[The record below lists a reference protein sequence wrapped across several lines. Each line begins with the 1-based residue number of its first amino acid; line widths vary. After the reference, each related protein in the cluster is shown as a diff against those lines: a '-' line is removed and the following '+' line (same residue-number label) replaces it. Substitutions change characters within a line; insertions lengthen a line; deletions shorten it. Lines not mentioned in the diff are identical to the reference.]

1 MPVSVYFQ
9 SVVFLILAAVALF
22 ASAGTLAI
30 HGFWPYLAIFA
41 AIILASLV
49 ELDPGLLRERMRPG
63 GKQPPFALLDR
74 RGARPR
80 PLSLERQCS
89 ALAPGSR
96 PDRGRRRVRLVLL
109 GDGGEPVLFLGRAHP
124 GRARPVRGHG
134 RALRLRAA
142 PGLLG
147 RYPDYGGER
156 SRARIVARG
165 GAAGD
170 LQPAVSAPSRDHGRS
185 GASRRTAGLQRLC
198 EPRPLAP
205 FARDL
210 VRQIREAALNFA
222 VAHR

>member
-1 MPVSVYFQ
+1 MQVSVYYQ

-30 HGFWPYLAIFA
+30 PGFWPYLAIFA
-41 AIILASLV
+41 AIIHHCAV
-49 ELDPGLLRERMRPG
+49 R
-63 GKQPPFALLDR
+63 ALDR

-142 PGLLG
+142 RGLLG

-156 SRARIVARG
+156 SRARIVARC
-165 GAAGD
+165 AA
-170 LQPAVSAPSRDHGRS
+170 L
-185 GASRRTAGLQRLC
+185 
-198 EPRPLAP
+198 
-205 FARDL
+205 L
-210 VRQIREAALNFA
+210 VRWDRHVAKVDRAAPP
-222 VAHR
+222 R